1 MLGGSWNRSRGC
13 ETCPGGRPHRC
24 ATAPKGPGG
33 YVRQEPLRPTWAM
46 HAELATQGLQKW
58 RDAPPELS
66 DAELYDASA
75 RAHATFAGWAMS
87 LGP

>member
-1 MLGGSWNRSRGC
+1 
-13 ETCPGGRPHRC
+13 
-24 ATAPKGPGG
+24 
-33 YVRQEPLRPTWAM
+33 M